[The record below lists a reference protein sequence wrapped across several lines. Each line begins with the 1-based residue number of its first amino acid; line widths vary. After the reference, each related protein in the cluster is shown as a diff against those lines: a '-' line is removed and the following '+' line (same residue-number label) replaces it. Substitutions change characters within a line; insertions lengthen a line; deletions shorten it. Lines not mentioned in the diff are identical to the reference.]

1 MLSSK
6 FIAGTLFVS
15 VVGMCA
21 TGVTWISST
30 LIGVD
35 KSVAVMSVK
44 IDDNSQKID
53 ELHSMLKPMWEDKTV
68 PSPKR
73 RRVIEWMQ
81 SPLQSG
87 RDQERHKRPRSN

>member
-30 LIGVD
+30 LIDVD

-44 IDDNSQKID
+44 IDENSQKID
-53 ELHSMLKPMWEDKTV
+53 ELHSMLKPMWEEFT
-68 PSPKR
+68 
-73 RRVIEWMQ
+73 
-81 SPLQSG
+81 G
-87 RDQERHKRPRSN
+87 RSYDDNIASFHAATAKGE

>member
-1 MLSSK
+1 MEMLSSK

-15 VVGMCA
+15 FVGICA

-35 KSVAVMSVK
+35 KSVAVMSLK

-53 ELHSMLKPMWEDKTV
+53 ELHSMLKPMWEEFTGRNYDDNIASFHATTV
-68 PSPKR
+68 KG
-73 RRVIEWMQ
+73 E
-81 SPLQSG
+81 
-87 RDQERHKRPRSN
+87 

>member
-1 MLSSK
+1 MEMLSSK

-30 LIGVD
+30 LIDVD

-44 IDDNSQKID
+44 IDENSQKID
-53 ELHSMLKPMWEDKTV
+53 ELHSMLKPMWEEFT
-68 PSPKR
+68 
-73 RRVIEWMQ
+73 
-81 SPLQSG
+81 G
-87 RDQERHKRPRSN
+87 RSYDGNGASFHAATAKGE

>member
-6 FIAGTLFVS
+6 FVAGTLFVS
-15 VVGMCA
+15 FVGICA

-35 KSVAVMSVK
+35 KSVAVMSIK

-53 ELHSMLKPMWEDKTV
+53 ELHNMLRPMWEEFT
-68 PSPKR
+68 
-73 RRVIEWMQ
+73 
-81 SPLQSG
+81 G
-87 RDQERHKRPRSN
+87 RNYDGNIASFHATAAKGE

>member
-15 VVGMCA
+15 FMGICA

-53 ELHSMLKPMWEDKTV
+53 ELHSMLKPMWEEFT
-68 PSPKR
+68 
-73 RRVIEWMQ
+73 
-81 SPLQSG
+81 G
-87 RDQERHKRPRSN
+87 RSYDGNVASFHATAVKGE

>member
-1 MLSSK
+1 MEMLSSK

-44 IDDNSQKID
+44 IDDNSKKID
-53 ELHSMLKPMWEDKTV
+53 ELHSMLKPMWEEFT
-68 PSPKR
+68 
-73 RRVIEWMQ
+73 
-81 SPLQSG
+81 G
-87 RDQERHKRPRSN
+87 RSYDDNLASFHATAAKGE

>member
-1 MLSSK
+1 M
-6 FIAGTLFVS
+6 FVS

-53 ELHSMLKPMWEDKTV
+53 ELHSMLKPMWEEFT
-68 PSPKR
+68 
-73 RRVIEWMQ
+73 
-81 SPLQSG
+81 G
-87 RDQERHKRPRSN
+87 RSYDDNIASFHAATAKGE

>member
-1 MLSSK
+1 MLNTN

-15 VVGMCA
+15 IIGMCA

-35 KSVAVMSVK
+35 KNVAVMAVK

-53 ELHSMLKPMWEDKTV
+53 ELHDMLKPMWEEFT
-68 PSPKR
+68 
-73 RRVIEWMQ
+73 
-81 SPLQSG
+81 G
-87 RDQERHKRPRSN
+87 RTYDDNLASFHAAAVKGE

>member
-1 MLSSK
+1 MEMLNTN

-15 VVGMCA
+15 VVGMCV

-35 KSVAVMSVK
+35 KSVAVMAVK

-53 ELHSMLKPMWEDKTV
+53 ELHDMLRPMWEEFTGRSYDDNLAGFHAATV
-68 PSPKR
+68 KG
-73 RRVIEWMQ
+73 E
-81 SPLQSG
+81 
-87 RDQERHKRPRSN
+87 

>member
-1 MLSSK
+1 MEMLSSK

-30 LIGVD
+30 LIDVD

-44 IDDNSQKID
+44 IDENSQKID
-53 ELHSMLKPMWEDKTV
+53 ELHSMLKPMWEEFT
-68 PSPKR
+68 
-73 RRVIEWMQ
+73 
-81 SPLQSG
+81 G
-87 RDQERHKRPRSN
+87 RSYDGNVASFHAATAKGE

>member
-1 MLSSK
+1 MEMLSSK

-35 KSVAVMSVK
+35 MSVAVMSVK

-53 ELHSMLKPMWEDKTV
+53 ELHSMLKPMWEEFT
-68 PSPKR
+68 
-73 RRVIEWMQ
+73 
-81 SPLQSG
+81 G
-87 RDQERHKRPRSN
+87 RSYDDNIASFHAATAIGE

>member
-30 LIGVD
+30 LIDVD

-44 IDDNSQKID
+44 IDENSQKID
-53 ELHSMLKPMWEDKTV
+53 ELHSMLKPMWEEIT
-68 PSPKR
+68 
-73 RRVIEWMQ
+73 
-81 SPLQSG
+81 G
-87 RDQERHKRPRSN
+87 RSYDGNVASFHAATAKGE

>member
-1 MLSSK
+1 MEMLSSK

-44 IDDNSQKID
+44 IDENSQKID
-53 ELHSMLKPMWEDKTV
+53 ELHSMLKPMWEEFT
-68 PSPKR
+68 
-73 RRVIEWMQ
+73 
-81 SPLQSG
+81 G
-87 RDQERHKRPRSN
+87 RSYDDNIASFHAATAKGE

>member
-44 IDDNSQKID
+44 IDDNSKKID
-53 ELHSMLKPMWEDKTV
+53 ELHSMLKPMWEEFT
-68 PSPKR
+68 
-73 RRVIEWMQ
+73 
-81 SPLQSG
+81 G
-87 RDQERHKRPRSN
+87 RSYDDNLASFHGASVVTER

>member
-1 MLSSK
+1 MEMLNTN

-15 VVGMCA
+15 IIGMCA

-35 KSVAVMSVK
+35 KNVAVMAVK

-53 ELHSMLKPMWEDKTV
+53 ELHDMLKPMWEEFT
-68 PSPKR
+68 
-73 RRVIEWMQ
+73 
-81 SPLQSG
+81 G
-87 RDQERHKRPRSN
+87 RKYDGNIASVHATAAKGE

>member
-1 MLSSK
+1 MEMLNTN

-15 VVGMCA
+15 IIGMCA

-35 KSVAVMSVK
+35 KNVAVMAVK

-53 ELHSMLKPMWEDKTV
+53 ELHDMLKPMWEEFT
-68 PSPKR
+68 
-73 RRVIEWMQ
+73 
-81 SPLQSG
+81 G
-87 RDQERHKRPRSN
+87 RTYDDNLASFHAAAVKGE

>member
-1 MLSSK
+1 MEMLSSK

-15 VVGMCA
+15 FVGICA

-35 KSVAVMSVK
+35 KSVAVMSLK

-53 ELHSMLKPMWEDKTV
+53 ELHSMLKPMWEEFTGRNYDDNIARFYATTV
-68 PSPKR
+68 KG
-73 RRVIEWMQ
+73 Q
-81 SPLQSG
+81 
-87 RDQERHKRPRSN
+87 

>member
-30 LIGVD
+30 LTGVD

-53 ELHSMLKPMWEDKTV
+53 ELHSMLKPMWEEFT
-68 PSPKR
+68 
-73 RRVIEWMQ
+73 
-81 SPLQSG
+81 G
-87 RDQERHKRPRSN
+87 RSYDGNIASLHATAVEGE

>member
-15 VVGMCA
+15 FVGICA

-53 ELHSMLKPMWEDKTV
+53 ELHSMLKPMWEEFT
-68 PSPKR
+68 
-73 RRVIEWMQ
+73 
-81 SPLQSG
+81 G
-87 RDQERHKRPRSN
+87 RKYDGNIASVHATAAKGE

>member
-6 FIAGTLFVS
+6 FVAGTLFVS

-53 ELHSMLKPMWEDKTV
+53 ELHNMLKPMWEEFT
-68 PSPKR
+68 
-73 RRVIEWMQ
+73 
-81 SPLQSG
+81 G
-87 RDQERHKRPRSN
+87 RSYDDNIASFHGASVVTER

>member
-1 MLSSK
+1 MEMLSSK

-53 ELHSMLKPMWEDKTV
+53 ELHSMLKPMWEEFT
-68 PSPKR
+68 
-73 RRVIEWMQ
+73 
-81 SPLQSG
+81 G
-87 RDQERHKRPRSN
+87 RSYDGNIASFHGASVVTGR

>member
-35 KSVAVMSVK
+35 KSVAVMAVK

-53 ELHSMLKPMWEDKTV
+53 ELHDMLKPMWEEFTGRSYDDSLASFHAATV
-68 PSPKR
+68 KG
-73 RRVIEWMQ
+73 E
-81 SPLQSG
+81 
-87 RDQERHKRPRSN
+87 